1 MPPPP
6 LVLLDSEN
14 FLFFQLFFY
23 VLKQVLIYF
32 RRMLKWCVSVNVLWT
47 RKPFMTFPPDVW
59 VNLSINRKTDTYNLQ
74 LKWNLEIKLL
84 FDNCVQVSI
93 NYSF

>member
-1 MPPPP
+1 
-6 LVLLDSEN
+6 
-14 FLFFQLFFY
+14 
-23 VLKQVLIYF
+23 
-32 RRMLKWCVSVNVLWT
+32 
-47 RKPFMTFPPDVW
+47 MTFPPDVW